1 MTGRRRR
8 LTPGGVATGSLLLL
22 VVAVPLTFFGTL
34 GMLGDG
40 GTERETG
47 GDPVLPFVLSTLGWV
62 GIVVAA
68 LAGFVVAGGL
78 WEAEAA
84 RRRELR
90 RALRRP

>member
-8 LTPGGVATGSLLLL
+8 LTPGGAATGSVLLL

-40 GTERETG
+40 GAEREAG

-62 GIVVAA
+62 GIVAA